1 MPVLAM
7 RSVLL
12 SLCLALATAAHAA
25 NDEFWPEV
33 RLYKQLDE
41 TARLYFSADY
51 TEGKESNAA
60 STSASANVTAAVDVS
75 LEPVWRVA
83 LRSQDWERNRYLWA
97 RFGYTRVSKIELGT
111 RELSEDRGILALNAR
126 GQLPAE
132 IWFEGR
138 ARADLRWIGDDYSTR
153 YRLRGQLARE
163 FDPFGR
169 AMLLYARAEWFYDT
183 RFDAHSRT
191 LSQLG
196 VEKSLT
202 RHFRVEAYLAWQ
214 YDYQPQ
220 DDSLHALGLVAKWY
234 Y

>member
-1 MPVLAM
+1 MRAALLA
-7 RSVLL
+7 
-12 SLCLALATAAHAA
+12 LCLALATAAQAA

-33 RLYKQLDE
+33 RLYKQLNE
-41 TARLYFSADY
+41 AARLYFSADY

-75 LEPVWRVA
+75 LEPVWRAA

-111 RELSEDRGILALNAR
+111 REQSEDRGILALNAR
-126 GQLPAE
+126 YALPAE

-138 ARADLRWIGDDYSTR
+138 ARADLRWISGDYSTR
-153 YRLRGQLARE
+153 YRLRAQAARE
-163 FDPFGR
+163 FNPFDR

-191 LSQLG
+191 LYEVG
-196 VEKSLT
+196 VEKTLSG
-202 RHFRVEAYLAWQ
+202 HFRLEAYLAWQ

-220 DDSLHALGLVAKWY
+220 EDSLRALGLVAKWY